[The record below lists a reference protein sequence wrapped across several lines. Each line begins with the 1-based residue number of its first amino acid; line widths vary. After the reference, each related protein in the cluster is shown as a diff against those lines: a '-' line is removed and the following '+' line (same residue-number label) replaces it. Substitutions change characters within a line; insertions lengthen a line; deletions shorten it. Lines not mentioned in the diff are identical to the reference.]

1 MLSHEQNDKSLRRD
15 IYTLRR
21 ALRKDIKEVKEL
33 SKDDPLIPTDAISQ
47 MKELEKKMR
56 VNSVVKQD
64 TKELLSTYRQL
75 KYIRDL
81 KSSTPSGAIRISE
94 TFQPIRERLSRYSKD
109 KQNEF
114 WTIYGDLYKH
124 YSGFEKYKY
133 EIIEYVDELFGT
145 EYSDDILDEI
155 RTLYDTILEQSGGQK
170 SEQYVDIRFT
180 NELQNLLHKHL
191 GDFDEF

>member
-1 MLSHEQNDKSLRRD
+1 MLSHEQNDKILRRD

-47 MKELEKKMR
+47 MREIEKKNK
-56 VNSVVKQD
+56 VKSVAKQN

-114 WTIYGDLYKH
+114 WNIYGDLYKH

-133 EIIEYVDELFGT
+133 EIIEYVDELFDT
-145 EYSDDILDEI
+145 EYSEDILNEI
-155 RTLYDTILEQSGGQK
+155 RTLYDTILEHSGGRR
-170 SEQYVDIRFT
+170 SERDIDIRFT
-180 NELQNLLHKHL
+180 NEIQNLLYKHL
-191 GDFDEF
+191 GDFDEL

>member
-1 MLSHEQNDKSLRRD
+1 MLSHDQNDKNLRRD
-15 IYTLRR
+15 IYALRR
-21 ALRKDIKEVKEL
+21 ALRKDIKEIKEL
-33 SKDDPLIPTDAISQ
+33 SKDDPLIPTDATSQ
-47 MKELEKKMR
+47 MKALEKKMR
-56 VNSVVKQD
+56 IKAVAKQN

-94 TFQPIRERLSRYSKD
+94 TFQPLRERLSRYSKD

-114 WTIYGDLYKH
+114 WSIYGGLYKH

-155 RTLYDTILEQSGGQK
+155 RTLYDTILEQSGGRR
-170 SEQYVDIRFT
+170 SERDIDIRFT
-180 NELQNLLHKHL
+180 NELQNLLYKHS